1 MAFKLR
7 SPLYKD
13 DDKNKINFTTAKK
26 LTSSPNVERASLGNA
41 LSQVNAD
48 DVPTPSADIDTE
60 EKETSFDKL
69 KSKVDAKEDVPV
81 GADKNA
87 FIKGRI
93 ELSTNPAQKARLKG
107 KLAKR
112 QEKQA
117 AKHAKQ
123 TERAKAINVRNF
135 GNEQGLSEM
144 EIADREAASFDK
156 EAALIEQEAKLN
168 REIKPIEEPNNKG
181 SFGLD
186 TTFNKSP
193 FKMKVNRAGRS
204 KESGLLMTSPVLK
217 TGKHSYKGAVAK
229 MKMQNIAQTPLNQK
243 ISPKTISPGKDGTW
257 GPDGPA
263 NQKGGKGKATGKV
276 QTKPKGEVSAV
287 EDIYETVTRGAADA
301 IMYPMRKAS
310 GVKTFVT
317 SKQWQKEKKERTPE
331 KKSGFNPN
339 QAG

>member
-7 SPLYKD
+7 SPLHD
-13 DDKNKINFTTAKK
+13 NDDKNKMNFATVSRPV
-26 LTSSPNVERASLGNA
+26 SSSTVQRASLGNA

-48 DVPTPSADIDTE
+48 EVPTPSANSDVE
-60 EKETSFDKL
+60 NAESSFDKL
-69 KSKVDAKEDVPV
+69 KAKVDAKEDVPV
-81 GADKNA
+81 GGDKNA
-87 FIKGRI
+87 FLKGRI

-168 REIKPIEEPNNKG
+168 RKIKPTDAQDAQG
-181 SFGLD
+181 SFGLN

-193 FKMKVNRAGRS
+193 FEMKVNRAGRS
-204 KESGLLMTSPVLK
+204 KQSGLLMTSPVLK
-217 TGKHSYKGAVAK
+217 TGKHSYKDAVAK
-229 MKMQNIAQTPLNQK
+229 MKMQNIAQTPLYQK
-243 ISPKTISPGKDGTW
+243 
-257 GPDGPA
+257 
-263 NQKGGKGKATGKV
+263 
-276 QTKPKGEVSAV
+276 KPVGAV
-287 EDIYETVTRGAADA
+287 EDIYKTATKAFTDAVLTVPAVLTGNTDK
-301 IMYPMRKAS
+301 IGMY
-310 GVKTFVT
+310 
-317 SKQWQKEKKERTPE
+317 SKKWLKEKKERAPKKPGE
-331 KKSGFNPN
+331 KGYGKVLQES
-339 QAG
+339 